1 MVKVL
6 VNGARGRMGREVVKA
21 VGAQKDMELVGQTD
35 LGDDLRAA
43 LVSSGA
49 QVAVDFTVPSCAL
62 ANAEAILDAGVRPVI
77 GTTGF
82 TPEQIRALVAR
93 ATQRGIGGVIAPN
106 FAIGAVLLMHYAAH
120 AARYLPQVEIVELH
134 HDAKVDA
141 PSGTAR
147 MTAERIAAA
156 RGSVPAIVARPEGE
170 GAAFRGGVVRGVPI
184 HSVRLQGFVAHQ
196 EVIFGAQGQA
206 LTLRHDSF
214 NRESFMPGVVLAV
227 RESMRL
233 RELVVGLEK
242 ILGL

>member
-1 MVKVL
+1 MIRVL
-6 VNGARGRMGREVVKA
+6 VNGAKGRMGREVVKT
-21 VGAQKDMELVGQTD
+21 VSAQRDMQIVAETD
-35 LGDDLRAA
+35 IEDDLRAVLA
-43 LVSSGA
+43 GTRPD
-49 QVAVDFTVPSCAL
+49 VAVDFTIPSCAR
-62 ANAEAILDAGVRPVI
+62 ANAEAIIDAGVRPVI

-82 TPEQIRALVAR
+82 TPDQLRALVAR
-93 ATQRGIGGVIAPN
+93 AAQKDIGGVIAPN

-120 AARYLPQVEIVELH
+120 AAKFMPQVEIIELH
-134 HDAKVDA
+134 HDAKLDA

-147 MTAERIAAA
+147 MTAERIAAT
-156 RGSVPAIVARPEGE
+156 RTGDVPSSRKDEAV
-170 GAAFRGGVVRGVPI
+170 AFRGGTVAGVPI

-233 RELVVGLEK
+233 QELVVGLEK
-242 ILGL
+242 VLGL